1 MDKLNYCLDCKRI
14 FTQKETCEYCS
25 SVNIRE
31 LAKNAPVNVIGS
43 KLKGRVLN
51 AKQGMVQVLF
61 TEQGNTKTI
70 REYEPSKIRK
80 VL

>member
-14 FTQKETCEYCS
+14 FVLNDKCEYCS
-25 SVNIRE
+25 SVNIKD
-31 LAKNAPVNVIGS
+31 LTKNAPISVIGS

-51 AKQGMVQVLF
+51 CKQGMVQVLF
-61 TEQGNTKTI
+61 KDQGNTKTI